1 MDIMKNSVVIAIF
14 AFLKQETKLI
24 INVIKYPYNF
34 VKEYS
39 ILRFLCYLVN
49 DSIIPNRD
57 KFFRN
62 YILKNTQKWK
72 YRREAINK
80 NSNKYILITSILN
93 HLGYTMSEIIIGKN
107 LMEIFKSD
115 GLGLLR
121 TNDLKFKII
130 FKSFGIK
137 KFIILNDVNF
147 IMRMKYF
154 LKAYSIIKSC
164 KTMDNFLKFS
174 LNDVKIGQS
183 VYDHFLRF
191 TGVGTINHFDH
202 RFYLFLSQALSNYY
216 QLKKNCDKFKFVA
229 SVQAERQFI
238 PGSIIYQTSLTNGMN
253 VYTRSGPSNTFTVR
267 KYSDIGEIWKTR
279 GRYSKKLYDKI
290 SNTIKEKAV
299 QIGGDFIEKRFNGI
313 PENEAIHDYFER
325 PNFLKEK
332 KYKKEEKI
340 TVTKEEFCNKLG
352 WNQNKPI
359 VAILASDL
367 TDGVFDNTWSLFR
380 DRLTWLRETLLQIKN
395 INSVNWIVKP
405 HPNDE
410 KHRVVTDTIS
420 EYKKICLNYKHI
432 LPFPNNVSIAS
443 VPKFSHSVITMGGS
457 ASWEYP
463 CFGIPVL
470 QACESICSGRGFTI
484 DPGSKNEYFDLLN
497 KIEKINMLNKDQID
511 QAKIYAFIISKLTRI
526 NVNLVASHDIRSMN
540 DKTFWSKM
548 IKLVDNYNEE
558 EDLLKKMMKIQEKN
572 NDRHAINYNLL
583 K

>member
-1 MDIMKNSVVIAIF
+1 MAKI
-14 AFLKQETKLI
+14 
-24 INVIKYPYNF
+24 
-34 VKEYS
+34 YS
-39 ILRFLCYLVN
+39 
-49 DSIIPNRD
+49 
-57 KFFRN
+57 
-62 YILKNTQKWK
+62 LKNKRK
-72 YRREAINK
+72 K
-80 NSNKYILITSILN
+80 L
-93 HLGYTMSEIIIGKN
+93 
-107 LMEIFKSD
+107 KS
-115 GLGLLR
+115 R
-121 TNDLKFKII
+121 
-130 FKSFGIK
+130 K
-137 KFIILNDVNF
+137 K
-147 IMRMKYF
+147 
-154 LKAYSIIKSC
+154 IKSGSG
-164 KTMDNFLKFS
+164 KILKFS
-174 LNDVKIGQS
+174 DKFRDLNNLKK
-183 VYDHFLRF
+183 
-191 TGVGTINHFDH
+191 
-202 RFYLFLSQALSNYY
+202 ALSSGGFHSFTHSN
-216 QLKKNCDKFKFVA
+216 
-229 SVQAERQFI
+229 R
-238 PGSIIYQTSLTNGMN
+238 IIQMMEMI
-253 VYTRSGPSNTFTVR
+253 
-267 KYSDIGEIWKTR
+267 SDIYHIETKEFIGIR
-279 GRYSKKLYDKI
+279 GSSAGLKEKYD
-290 SNTIKEKAV
+290 IKE
-299 QIGGDFIEKRFNGI
+299 
-313 PENEAIHDYFER
+313 NEFEYIR
-325 PNFLKEK
+325 LVIIFLDDQTLRVKNLLKDSIQLLKEK